1 MARRICTS
9 YEDSSLP
16 SCLWFESP
24 KDAPTRLIIGNV
36 ALMVG
41 DSLVLNKG
49 TDRPVLCRFT
59 VVNETYGIT
68 SDLSLIT
75 ETLNFFLNI
84 YFYTYHNH
92 NYYPFESQNYKHNK
106 INKINM
112 KQLKL
117 TFTQTLTRLRPQP
130 P

>member
-1 MARRICTS
+1 MTRRICTS

-16 SCLWFESP
+16 SYLWFESP

-75 ETLNFFLNI
+75 ETLNFF
-84 YFYTYHNH
+84 F
-92 NYYPFESQNYKHNK
+92 
-106 INKINM
+106 
-112 KQLKL
+112 
-117 TFTQTLTRLRPQP
+117 
-130 P
+130 